1 MTFRIYNSEF
11 SCALKVETPTSAK
24 KAEVRIPVTDVDRL
38 MELTD
43 AQLRVWLYDKRREG
57 ADGKA
62 YGKSDDH
69 RHMVWVHQSDQ
80 LPEHQERKIMADQK
94 RLVDAQW

>member
-1 MTFRIYNSEF
+1 M
-11 SCALKVETPTSAK
+11 SAK

-43 AQLRVWLYDKRREG
+43 AQLRVWLYYKRLEG

-62 YGKSDDH
+62 YGESLRPSPHGLGNQLDE
-69 RHMVWVHQSDQ
+69 